1 MASFHSIFYTIYK
14 IPSMLKQRSTY
25 IQYIVEEG
33 PKYLTDCSDPT
44 GQINT

>member
-14 IPSMLKQRSTY
+14 ISSTLKQRSTY
-25 IQYIVEEG
+25 NVEEG

-44 GQINT
+44 GGQINT

>member
-1 MASFHSIFYTIYK
+1 
-14 IPSMLKQRSTY
+14 MLKQRSTY
-25 IQYIVEEG
+25 NVLVEEG